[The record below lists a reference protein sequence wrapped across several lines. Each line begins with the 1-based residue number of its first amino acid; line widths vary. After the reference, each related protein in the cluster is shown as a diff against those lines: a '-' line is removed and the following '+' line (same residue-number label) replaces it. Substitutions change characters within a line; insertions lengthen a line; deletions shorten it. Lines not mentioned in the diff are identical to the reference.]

1 MFPFYTP
8 WKHQKIR
15 DSGVFKGY
23 ERETLA
29 GFGISIYSKNFETVK
44 IVFYFWKCRSSRLEV
59 FYVER
64 RS

>member
-44 IVFYFWKCRSSRLEV
+44 IVFYF
-59 FYVER
+59 
-64 RS
+64 